1 MRGPSLALS
10 QAMIFRALLLTLLVL
25 ISLDRSHAAAP
36 PNIVIFLTDDQG
48 YADLGCFGSKTLKTP
63 NIDRVAAE
71 GMKLTSFYVAQPVC
85 TASRAAIMTGCYSN
99 RVGLF
104 GALNHTSEIGIS
116 EKESILPQLCKQRG
130 YATAC
135 FGKWHLGH
143 HPEFSPL
150 RHGFDEFAGLPY
162 PNDNGPDHPT
172 IKGIPPLPWFE
183 GEDVTGYNPDQNL
196 FTKKITEL
204 GVSFIERNKD
214 KPFFLY
220 LAHIMP
226 HVPIHAS
233 DSFRGKTGQGLYAD
247 VISELDWSMGVVIET
262 LKRLKIDDNT
272 LLIFTSDN
280 GPFLSYGE
288 HAGNA
293 SPFRGGKLTTFEGG
307 VRMPFIARWPGK
319 IPRGRTSDV
328 IVTGMDLYPTIARLI
343 GVELPIYKLD
353 GKDIGPLLTGQ
364 STTPPHEAF
373 YYYGGEELQAVRSGK
388 WKLHFPHQFL
398 EVAAEPGKGGLPS
411 NFANLKPL
419 APTSSGLKGI
429 ASRHGYKVLDMPLSL
444 FDLDADP
451 GESKDV
457 AAGHPDVVKQLS
469 ALAESMRGDLGDK
482 LTDRKATGAR
492 KPGSL

>member
-1 MRGPSLALS
+1 M
-10 QAMIFRALLLTLLVL
+10 RALILFLTMATLH
-25 ISLDRSHAAAP
+25 SLCAAP
-36 PNIVIFLTDDQG
+36 PNIIIFLTDDQG
-48 YADLGCFGSKTLKTP
+48 YADVGCYGAKGLKTP
-63 NIDRVAAE
+63 NFDRLAAE
-71 GMKLTSFYVAQPVC
+71 GMKFTSFYVAQPVC

-104 GALNHTSEIGIS
+104 GALNHTSKIGIS
-116 EKESILPQLCKQRG
+116 ENETLIPQLCKQRG

-143 HPEFSPL
+143 HPKFSPL
-150 RHGFDEFAGLPY
+150 KHGFDEFAGLPY

-204 GVSFIERNKD
+204 GVNFIERNKD

-233 DSFRGKTGQGLYAD
+233 DSFRGKTGAGLYAD
-247 VISELDWSMGVVIET
+247 VISELDWSMGVILDT
-262 LKRLKIDDNT
+262 LKRNGIDENT
-272 LLIFTSDN
+272 LLLFTSDN

-288 HAGNA
+288 HAGSA

-307 VRMPFIARWPGK
+307 VRMPFLARWPGK
-319 IPRGRTSDV
+319 IPAGLTSDA
-328 IVTGMDLYPTIARLI
+328 IITGMDLYPTLAKLI
-343 GVELPIYKLD
+343 GAPLPEYRLD
-353 GKDIGPLLTGQ
+353 GKDINALLTGQ
-364 STTPPHEAF
+364 STRSPHEAF

-388 WKLHFPHQFL
+388 WKLHFPHQYL
-398 EVAAEPGKGGLPS
+398 EVAAEPGKGGMPS
-411 NFANLKPL
+411 NFDNLKPL
-419 APTSSGLKGI
+419 PPTASGLEGI

-444 FDLDADP
+444 FDLEADP
-451 GESKDV
+451 SESKNV
-457 AAGHPDVVKQLS
+457 AAENQDIVKQLS
-469 ALAESMRGDLGDK
+469 ALAETMRDDLGDA
-482 LTDRKATGAR
+482 LTHRKATGAR
-492 KPGSL
+492 QPGSL